1 MSNNILDVSYQ
12 ETFEDRRE
20 PQLMLHQSMRDIS
33 ALQFE
38 EALASIGQLA
48 YQADRIVEST
58 GAALAT
64 MSAQGDRIDW
74 LQAHNRAAIAALN
87 RRRLHPKPSR
97 RIGCLLHGRRFRSS
111 LPMWST

>member
-38 EALASIGQLA
+38 EALA
-48 YQADRIVEST
+48 
-58 GAALAT
+58 
-64 MSAQGDRIDW
+64 
-74 LQAHNRAAIAALN
+74 
-87 RRRLHPKPSR
+87 
-97 RIGCLLHGRRFRSS
+97 GC
-111 LPMWST
+111 